1 MVARGH
7 VDGAARL
14 DDAGDRR
21 GRGRRLALPGD
32 EPFDQ
37 PRESPAHDLARL
49 AHALELALTLP
60 APHGEDEIVVERPL
74 DAGCRLP
81 ELEPVLERQ
90 DSGADQRHAADLPTP
105 ERLRDAAHRVVVP
118 FDALGGDEVLP
129 RPCLVSLQLGRLA
142 LLQDHRVQAARVE
155 DGGVEPLTGSL

>member
-1 MVARGH
+1 MKMPIEWPKCGH
-7 VDGAARL
+7 FSAAWSFSAPVSRPGVVGGGAARVA
-14 DDAGDRR
+14 DAGDRR

-49 AHALELALTLP
+49 AHALELALALP

-81 ELEPVLERQ
+81 E
-90 DSGADQRHAADLPTP
+90 
-105 ERLRDAAHRVVVP
+105 
-118 FDALGGDEVLP
+118 
-129 RPCLVSLQLGRLA
+129 
-142 LLQDHRVQAARVE
+142 
-155 DGGVEPLTGSL
+155 